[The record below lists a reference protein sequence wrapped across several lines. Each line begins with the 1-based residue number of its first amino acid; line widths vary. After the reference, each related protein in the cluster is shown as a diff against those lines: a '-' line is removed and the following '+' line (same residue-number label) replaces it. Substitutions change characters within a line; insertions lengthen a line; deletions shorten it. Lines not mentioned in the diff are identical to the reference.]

1 MKRKLISQRDS
12 YTLTLPIKWIREHGL
27 DKKGEVDIEEEK
39 EGLFIKSLAIPK
51 KSTEITI
58 DSSNKK
64 FVAYI
69 LNNLYRSGYDS
80 VRINFKEKGIVK
92 LVEEQIKL
100 LLGWQII
107 EKKENNILID
117 NLTEPTTEKF
127 DVLFRRIFFIIKT
140 DLDILEDSL
149 KGIKLDIEE
158 IEKGAN
164 EVVTLDNF
172 CRRCISKRIVEKEKI
187 NFYWHFVSTLT
198 WVHREIYSL
207 LNYLS
212 RKKIKNKELLAL
224 TEKIS
229 KAFDF
234 LHEGFFEKNFKKIE
248 SVFNITEEIQ
258 NQEEKLLKVC
268 KNTLVYHKLLQISRM
283 INLLCSPCIGI
294 LT

>member
-1 MKRKLISQRDS
+1 MKRKVISQRNS
-12 YTLTLPIKWIREHGL
+12 FTLTLPIKWVREHGL
-27 DKKGEVDIEEEK
+27 DKKEEIDVVEEK
-39 EGLFIKSLAIPK
+39 EGLYIRSSAIPK
-51 KSTEITI
+51 KETEITI

-64 FVAYI
+64 FVVYI

-80 VRINFKEKGIVK
+80 VRIDFKEKGIIK

-107 EKKENNILID
+107 EKNENNILID

-127 DVLFRRIFFIIKT
+127 DVLFRRVFFITKT
-140 DLDILEDSL
+140 DLGILEDSL
-149 KGIKLDIEE
+149 KGVKLDIEE

-164 EVVTLDNF
+164 EVVTIDNF

-212 RKKIKNKELLAL
+212 RKKIKDKGLLAL

-234 LHEGFFEKNFKKIE
+234 LHEGFFEKSFKKIG
-248 SVFNITEEIQ
+248 SVFDITEETR
-258 NQEEKLLKVC
+258 NQEEKLLKIC
-268 KNTLVYHKLLQISRM
+268 KDTLVYHKLLQISRM
-283 INLLCSPCIGI
+283 INLSCSPCIGI
-294 LT
+294 LI